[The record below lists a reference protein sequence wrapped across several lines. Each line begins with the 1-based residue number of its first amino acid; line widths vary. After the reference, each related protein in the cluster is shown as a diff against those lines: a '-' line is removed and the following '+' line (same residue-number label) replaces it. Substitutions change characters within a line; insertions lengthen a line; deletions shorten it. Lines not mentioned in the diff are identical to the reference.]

1 AGPAGPRPRFLIQ
14 FFKTASCTSG
24 PPHPVASRITEE
36 PSRLRFRKQRAPFP
50 GEEAGSDPST
60 AAMTGGG
67 PAAASQAYGEAWY
80 WDERYRKEAGPF
92 DWYQKY
98 PALAPL
104 LRLYLAPHQ
113 RLLLVGCG
121 NSVFGENMIDDGYQD
136 VVNIDISSVYIP
148 HNLIPCIS
156 LDWQDMKMDVKNMS
170 DFESGSFDAVIDKG
184 TLDSLMCGQNSQEN
198 ATKMLEE
205 VNRILKENGVYM
217 LITYGDPSYRLRL
230 LKDMEKWTVKLHVIE
245 RWEKSSNQNKWELTK
260 PLPLEDHSTSLAALL
275 GPKPDVHYIYVC
287 VKGNG
292 GASVDSKAGEAAN

>member
-1 AGPAGPRPRFLIQ
+1 
-14 FFKTASCTSG
+14 
-24 PPHPVASRITEE
+24 
-36 PSRLRFRKQRAPFP
+36 
-50 GEEAGSDPST
+50 
-60 AAMTGGG
+60 MTGGG

-121 NSVFGENMIDDGYQD
+121 NSVF
-136 VVNIDISSVYIP
+136 
-148 HNLIPCIS
+148 
-156 LDWQDMKMDVKNMS
+156 DMKMDVKNMS